1 MIRKEIFKI
10 IIATNRLIIMVLPG
24 NPLTLP
30 ASAVIENLLV
40 TGATIVSVVTKSVHD
55 PERGIMTVIKPKE
68 MTLMIVVTLVLVKTT
83 SSLLKRSLNVK
94 SVNLHMR
101 Q

>member
-30 ASAVIENLLV
+30 ASAVIENFPV

-55 PERGIMTVIKPKE
+55 PERGIMTVLKPKE
-68 MTLMIVVTLVLVKTT
+68 MTLMIVVTLVLAKTT

>member
-55 PERGIMTVIKPKE
+55 PERGIMTVLKPKE
-68 MTLMIVVTLVLVKTT
+68 MTLMIVVTLVRAKTT

>member
-24 NPLTLP
+24 NPSTLP

-55 PERGIMTVIKPKE
+55 PESGIMTALKLKE
-68 MTLMIVVTLVLVKTT
+68 MTLMIVVTLVRGKTT
-83 SSLLKRSLNVK
+83 SSLLKKSLNVR
-94 SVNLHMR
+94 STNLHMR

>member
-55 PERGIMTVIKPKE
+55 PESGIMTALKLKE
-68 MTLMIVVTLVLVKTT
+68 MTLMIVVTLVRGKTT
-83 SSLLKRSLNVK
+83 SSLLKKSLNVR
-94 SVNLHMR
+94 STNLHMR

>member
-1 MIRKEIFKI
+1 M
-10 IIATNRLIIMVLPG
+10 
-24 NPLTLP
+24 TLP
-30 ASAVIENLLV
+30 ASAVIESLLV

-55 PERGIMTVIKPKE
+55 PERGIMTVLKPKE
-68 MTLMIVVTLVLVKTT
+68 MTLMIVVTLVLAKTT